1 MKIEHAFGILERI
14 RGLESQKK
22 SLQVQQSEL
31 DREINEQKK
40 KLDEFLDEHYKDLER
55 I

>member
-22 SLQVQQSEL
+22 SLQVQQSKL
-31 DREINEQKK
+31 DLEINQQKK
-40 KLDEFLDEHYKDLER
+40 KLDEFLDEHYAGETK
-55 I
+55 